1 MGAARQGHN
10 NQRDSNYDFNDN
22 KNNEGLVKSNEVDR
36 ALHCQEF
43 WFVLTSLRRGN
54 TSDPDVEGV
63 FVLGRSDLGGHGF
76 LGPTWLGSCSRFTP
90 LQGLGGP
97 SMKPLMHP
105 TTKV

>member
-1 MGAARQGHN
+1 MTMMGAARQGHN
-10 NQRDSNYDFNDN
+10 NQRDSNYDLNDN

-63 FVLGRSDLGGHGF
+63 LSWGDLTGGD
-76 LGPTWLGSCSRFTP
+76 TDS
-90 LQGLGGP
+90 
-97 SMKPLMHP
+97 
-105 TTKV
+105 